1 MLAFFFALMPRYRAP
16 TPVRLTY
23 FFEDSIR
30 VVLSFSLAQS
40 LVLMAEAKSHARV
53 PFVKFEEG
61 LRLN

>member
-1 MLAFFFALMPRYRAP
+1 MPRYRAP

-53 PFVKFEEG
+53 PFVKFEAG
-61 LRLN
+61 SRLN